1 MADTPDMADEKPSCS
16 CEYSKKFRV
25 TEWGDIVPTDM
36 PEEELEALRKAR
48 SK

>member
-1 MADTPDMADEKPSCS
+1 MAEEKPGCS